1 MMVVAEARGSMRV
14 MWRAEVPAARRLRE
28 GRAVRESREWE
39 VRRVSTGVL
48 VGRSQVLRL
57 WSQEEEYATVGSF
70 GAKMVAETGAE
81 WDLRRERGP
90 RWGVDV
96 AGPVF
101 RRFELRDVEE
111 GIRDA
116 GAEGASDFLVDQRPR
131 EWSAEAERI
140 RLEGAWTARE
150 SMEALWPK
158 SSRWGVSEAEKE
170 EGSSEY
176 FQRWIVRSRLED
188 AI

>member
-1 MMVVAEARGSMRV
+1 MAEARGSMSV

-28 GRAVRESREWE
+28 GRAIRESRECE

-57 WSQEEEYATVGSF
+57 WSQEVEYATVGSL
-70 GAKMVAETGAE
+70 GAKIVAETGAE
-81 WDLRRERGP
+81 WDFRRERGP
-90 RWGVDV
+90 RRGVVV
-96 AGPVF
+96 ADPIF
-101 RRFELRDVEE
+101 RRFELRDVKER
-111 GIRDA
+111 IRDA
-116 GAEGASDFLVDQRPR
+116 GAEGASDFLVDHTPR
-131 EWSAEAERI
+131 EWSAEAERM

-150 SMEALWPK
+150 SIEALWPK
-158 SSRWGVSEAEKE
+158 SSRWGFREAEKE
-170 EGSSEY
+170 GVSSEY